1 MGNFPEHCEELY
13 AMSIDCVN
21 EYVPFNRVKDSWED
35 LYNLEVLKPNSNPS
49 SLSRSMSILQTEK
62 AIKNCNFS
70 QLSLNKIKKRFR
82 DLNSNLKLK
91 IN

>member
-1 MGNFPEHCEELY
+1 M
-13 AMSIDCVN
+13 
-21 EYVPFNRVKDSWED
+21 RVKDSWED
-35 LYNLEVLKPNSNPS
+35 LYNLECLKPNSNPS

-70 QLSLNKIKKRFR
+70 QLTKQNKKRFR
-82 DLNSNLKLK
+82 DLTYDLKLK